1 MTKITKMK
9 KVENT
14 AKTPL
19 TLEEVTKTRDNLV
32 TKVEAKQIELSSAKY
47 GITFDDVKDISRVM
61 KHLDKNTNWTIKD
74 AALVINLHD
83 NLKLEKARIKAEGSE
98 PTANLGA
105 IDLNSLYKS
114 LTTAEGNGIEAARIF
129 ITLLTNI
136 GSQISEAMQKM
147 AEANQSIQGMHVE
160 LAELDAAVEEL
171 STEKVEAD
179 EIIE

>member
-1 MTKITKMK
+1 MK

-14 AKTPL
+14 PKTPL
-19 TLEEVTKTRDNLV
+19 TLEEVTATRDGLV
-32 TKVEAKQIELSSAKY
+32 VEVEAKQTELADAKY
-47 GITFDDVKDISRVM
+47 GITFTDAKDISRVM
-61 KHLDKNTNWTIKD
+61 KHLDKNTSWTIKD
-74 AALVINLHD
+74 AALVINLYD
-83 NLKLEKARIKAEGSE
+83 NLKLEKARIKAEGAE
-98 PTANLGA
+98 PTVNLGA

-114 LTTAEGNGIEAARIF
+114 LTTADGNGIEAARTF

-136 GSQISEAMQKM
+136 GSQISSAMQEM
-147 AEANQSIQGMHVE
+147 AEANQAIQGMHVE

>member
-1 MTKITKMK
+1 MAKMK

-14 AKTPL
+14 PK
-19 TLEEVTKTRDNLV
+19 TLEEVTETRDNLV
-32 TKVEAKQIELSSAKY
+32 SEVEAKQTELADVKY

-74 AALVINLHD
+74 AALVINLYD
-83 NLKLEKARIKAEGSE
+83 NLKLEKARIKAEEAG

-114 LTTAEGNGIEAARIF
+114 LTTAEGNGIEAARTF

-136 GSQISEAMQKM
+136 GSQISSAMQEM
-147 AEANQSIQGMHVE
+147 AEANKIIQEMHIQ
-160 LAELDAAVEEL
+160 LAELDSAVEEM

>member
-1 MTKITKMK
+1 MK

-14 AKTPL
+14 PKTPL
-19 TLEEVTKTRDNLV
+19 TLEEVTATRDGLV
-32 TKVEAKQIELSSAKY
+32 ADVETKQTELADAKY
-47 GITFDDVKDISRVM
+47 GITFDDTKDISRVM

-74 AALVINLHD
+74 AALVINLYD
-83 NLKLEKARIKAEGSE
+83 NLKLEKARIKAEDAE
-98 PTANLGA
+98 PTAN
-105 IDLNSLYKS
+105 LNSLYKS
-114 LTTAEGNGIEAARIF
+114 LTTADGNGIEAARTF

-136 GSQISEAMQKM
+136 GSQISSAMQKM
-147 AEANQSIQGMHVE
+147 AEANQAIQGMHVE

>member
-1 MTKITKMK
+1 MK

-14 AKTPL
+14 PKTPL
-19 TLEEVTKTRDNLV
+19 TLEEVTATRDGLV
-32 TKVEAKQIELSSAKY
+32 VEVEAKQTELADAKY
-47 GITFDDVKDISRVM
+47 GITFTDAKDISRVM

-114 LTTAEGNGIEAARIF
+114 LTTADGNGIEAARTF

-136 GSQISEAMQKM
+136 GSQISSAMQEM
-147 AEANQSIQGMHVE
+147 AEANQAIQGMHVE